1 MKTTDERRSLNS
13 RGMVL
18 VTSLTILAALLAVGI
33 GIRVMLQND
42 FRVLTNLRGGTEAF
56 YYSSAGLEW
65 SKNEIARVTAFPP
78 APPNQSRSFASGG
91 FAVTFSTLAVTE
103 PLAARIVVRS
113 VGTTGTSSHTVQ
125 AQLTKTYDLADGAI
139 ALRGNAAGVNFSGT
153 GILIS
158 GADHDSTNGNPL
170 PAAKPRNAISTSD
183 DTIRNLVTQAL
194 GDPNILDS
202 GSAIPALTPSEYL
215 SPSVVSQLANG
226 LCAAPGAS
234 LHSISSSGSLT
245 FENQLWGSPSS
256 PQIHCIEGLSTA
268 GDSVNFTGNL
278 SGVGIIVVNN
288 ADLILTGSFRWAGLI
303 VVTGRE
309 IGFKTTGSSSKE
321 LIGAALVNET
331 GTPGSGTAILD
342 IQGSF
347 RALFSR
353 QALREVAQLVPSV
366 TLASTYSAL
375 PALISQDYW
384 RTVSP

>member
-1 MKTTDERRSLNS
+1 MNTIGERTLNS

-18 VTSLTILAALLAVGI
+18 VTSLTILSALLAVGI

-42 FRVLTNLRGGTEAF
+42 FRVLANLRGGTESF

-65 SKNEIARVTAFPP
+65 SKNEIAGVTAFPP
-78 APPNQSRSFASGG
+78 APLNQAKSFASGG
-91 FAVTFSTLAVTE
+91 FAVTFSSPAVTG

-125 AQLTKTYDLADGAI
+125 ARLTKTYDLVDGAV

-153 GILIS
+153 GIFIS

-170 PAAKPRNAISTSD
+170 PAGKSRNAISTSN
-183 DTIRNLVTQAL
+183 DTTRDLVTQAL
-194 GDPNILDS
+194 GDPSILDS
-202 GSAIPALTPSEYL
+202 ASAVPALAASEYL
-215 SPSVVSQLANG
+215 SPTIVTQLAND
-226 LCAAPGAS
+226 LCAAPGVS

-245 FENQLWGSPSS
+245 FENQLWGSPTS
-256 PQIHCIEGLSTA
+256 PQLHCIQGLSTA
-268 GDSVNFTGNL
+268 GDSVNLTGNV

-288 ADLILTGSFRWAGLI
+288 ADLIVTGSFRWEGLI
-303 VVTGRE
+303 IVTGQD
-309 IGFKTTGSSSKE
+309 IGLRTTGSSSKE
-321 LIGAALVNET
+321 LIGGVLVNET
-331 GTPGSGTAILD
+331 GTPGSGTATLD

-353 QALREVAQLVPSV
+353 QALREVAQLVPSSA
-366 TLASTYSAL
+366 LASTYSAL
-375 PALISQDYW
+375 PALVAQDYW

>member
-1 MKTTDERRSLNS
+1 MNTIGERTLNS

-18 VTSLTILAALLAVGI
+18 VTSLTILSALLAVGI

-42 FRVLTNLRGGTEAF
+42 FRVLANLRGGTESF

-65 SKNEIARVTAFPP
+65 SKNEIAGVTAFPP
-78 APPNQSRSFASGG
+78 APLNQSKSFASGG
-91 FAVTFSTLAVTE
+91 FAVTFSSPAVTG

-125 AQLTKTYDLADGAI
+125 ARLTKTYDLVDGAV

-153 GILIS
+153 GIFIS

-170 PAAKPRNAISTSD
+170 PAGKSRNAISTSN
-183 DTIRNLVTQAL
+183 DTTRDLVTQAL
-194 GDPNILDS
+194 GDPSILDS
-202 GSAIPALTPSEYL
+202 ASAVPALAASEYL
-215 SPSVVSQLANG
+215 SPTIVTQLAND
-226 LCAAPGAS
+226 LCAAPGVS

-245 FENQLWGSPSS
+245 FENQLWGSPTS
-256 PQIHCIEGLSTA
+256 PQLHCIQGLSTA
-268 GDSVNFTGNL
+268 GDSVNLTGNV

-288 ADLILTGSFRWAGLI
+288 ADLIVTGSFRWEGLI
-303 VVTGRE
+303 IVTGQD
-309 IGFKTTGSSSKE
+309 IGLRTTGSSSKE
-321 LIGAALVNET
+321 LIGGVLVNET
-331 GTPGSGTAILD
+331 GTPGSGTATLD

-353 QALREVAQLVPSV
+353 QALREVAQLVPSSA
-366 TLASTYSAL
+366 LASTYSAL
-375 PALISQDYW
+375 PALVAQDYW